1 MAWALPHGSLASS
14 HALRQAW
21 DISRISSYFF
31 GAWRTR
37 LAAGSASGRGSVR
50 SRSATRGRGF
60 VCVKRIQLEE
70 ESSVIRCKANPF
82 DLVCECKGSRK
93 IGICAHILAVTHC
106 WVKEGNLDEQRR
118 LAFCNLRLMTQAL
131 TTKTKKG
138 AKWMK
143 GKGAT
148 KILHYLYKEVPKEVD
163 SSDDEEDVS
172 FIPHLK
178 W

>member
-1 MAWALPHGSLASS
+1 M
-14 HALRQAW
+14 
-21 DISRISSYFF
+21 
-31 GAWRTR
+31 
-37 LAAGSASGRGSVR
+37 
-50 SRSATRGRGF
+50 
-60 VCVKRIQLEE
+60 
-70 ESSVIRCKANPF
+70 IRCKANPF

-131 TTKTKKG
+131 TTKSTKKG

-148 KILHYLYKEVPKEVD
+148 KILHFLYKEVPKVQGG
-163 SSDDEEDVS
+163 
-172 FIPHLK
+172 
-178 W
+178 

>member
-1 MAWALPHGSLASS
+1 MADALGSGERLLKRLSQVPVS
-14 HALRQAW
+14 H
-21 DISRISSYFF
+21 
-31 GAWRTR
+31 
-37 LAAGSASGRGSVR
+37 
-50 SRSATRGRGF
+50 
-60 VCVKRIQLEE
+60 KRK
-70 ESSVIRCKANPF
+70 R
-82 DLVCECKGSRK
+82 
-93 IGICAHILAVTHC
+93 LAVTHC

-172 FIPHLK
+172 FIPPLK

>member
-1 MAWALPHGSLASS
+1 M
-14 HALRQAW
+14 
-21 DISRISSYFF
+21 
-31 GAWRTR
+31 
-37 LAAGSASGRGSVR
+37 
-50 SRSATRGRGF
+50 
-60 VCVKRIQLEE
+60 
-70 ESSVIRCKANPF
+70 IRCKANPF

-106 WVKEGNLDEQRR
+106 WVKEGNEDEQRR

-172 FIPHLK
+172 FIPPLK
-178 W
+178 YPSSGERCLYGIREPLTLRSASLTRLILHERT

>member
-1 MAWALPHGSLASS
+1 MSYHRYKSCIDGKAPKGAEKDFEKLAGICE
-14 HALRQAW
+14 A
-21 DISRISSYFF
+21 
-31 GAWRTR
+31 
-37 LAAGSASGRGSVR
+37 V
-50 SRSATRGRGF
+50 
-60 VCVKRIQLEE
+60 VCVKRTLPGE

-172 FIPHLK
+172 FIPRLK

>member
-106 WVKEGNLDEQRR
+106 WVKEGTLDEQRR
-118 LAFCNLRLMTQAL
+118 LSFCNVRLMTQAL
-131 TTKTKKG
+131 TTKKG

-143 GKGAT
+143 GERAT
-148 KILHYLYKEVPKEVD
+148 RVLHYLYKEAD
-163 SSDDEEDVS
+163 SSDDEADVS
-172 FIPHLK
+172 FLPRVT

>member
-1 MAWALPHGSLASS
+1 MLYHRYKSCIDGKAPKGAEKDFEKLAGICE
-14 HALRQAW
+14 A
-21 DISRISSYFF
+21 
-31 GAWRTR
+31 
-37 LAAGSASGRGSVR
+37 V
-50 SRSATRGRGF
+50 

-163 SSDDEEDVS
+163 SSDDEEDVC
-172 FIPHLK
+172 FIPPLK

>member
-1 MAWALPHGSLASS
+1 
-14 HALRQAW
+14 
-21 DISRISSYFF
+21 
-31 GAWRTR
+31 
-37 LAAGSASGRGSVR
+37 
-50 SRSATRGRGF
+50 
-60 VCVKRIQLEE
+60 
-70 ESSVIRCKANPF
+70 
-82 DLVCECKGSRK
+82 
-93 IGICAHILAVTHC
+93 
-106 WVKEGNLDEQRR
+106 
-118 LAFCNLRLMTQAL
+118 MTQAL

-172 FIPHLK
+172 FIPRLK

>member
-1 MAWALPHGSLASS
+1 
-14 HALRQAW
+14 
-21 DISRISSYFF
+21 
-31 GAWRTR
+31 
-37 LAAGSASGRGSVR
+37 
-50 SRSATRGRGF
+50 
-60 VCVKRIQLEE
+60 
-70 ESSVIRCKANPF
+70 
-82 DLVCECKGSRK
+82 
-93 IGICAHILAVTHC
+93 
-106 WVKEGNLDEQRR
+106 
-118 LAFCNLRLMTQAL
+118 MTQAL

-172 FIPHLK
+172 FIPPLK